1 MGKFSNILIAS
12 DFDRT
17 LTDPQ
22 DRIPQVNLDAI
33 RYFIDEG
40 GIFTVASGRSIPLF
54 RQRAAL
60 VPVNAPCILSNG
72 AILYDYTTE
81 TLQRFEPLD
90 EEFAPKIIAA
100 ARAYDNS
107 LSVEVQCLDAHY
119 IYGADTTRDR
129 FLAASGV
136 KPIHVEKD
144 PPFPWMKIVVC
155 ATQDSVIES
164 YDEVPPEKL
173 EKFRLLMEYL
183 DRFCREKC
191 YVTRSMPR
199 LIEIGANTCNKGTA
213 ARALAK
219 SLDRKTL
226 VCIGDAMNDISML
239 READYAFSPAD
250 CDPALRNQPFFR
262 GVAPCGDGSVASAI
276 AALEELLY

>member
-1 MGKFSNILIAS
+1 M
-12 DFDRT
+12 
-17 LTDPQ
+17 
-22 DRIPQVNLDAI
+22 
-33 RYFIDEG
+33 
-40 GIFTVASGRSIPLF
+40 
-54 RQRAAL
+54 
-60 VPVNAPCILSNG
+60 PVNAPCILGNG
-72 AILYDYTTE
+72 AVLYDYQTE
-81 TLQRFEPLD
+81 TLHRFEPLD

-119 IYGADTTRDR
+119 IYGTDTTRDR

-136 KPIHVEKD
+136 KPIHVDTD

-155 ATQDSVIES
+155 AADERVIES

-199 LIEIGANTCNKGTA
+199 IIEIGPNTCNKGTA
-213 ARALAK
+213 ARMLAN
-219 SLDRKTL
+219 SLGRKTL
-226 VCIGDAMNDISML
+226 VCIGDAMNDLAML
-239 READYAFSPAD
+239 READIAFVPTD
-250 CDPALRNQPFFR
+250 CDPNLRPLPFCKPTVPCAE
-262 GVAPCGDGSVASAI
+262 GAVAAAI
-276 AALEELLY
+276 KALEETLS

>member
-1 MGKFSNILIAS
+1 MGKFSSIMIAS

-22 DRIPQVNLDAI
+22 DQIPQSNLDAI

-40 GIFTVASGRSIPLF
+40 GTFTVASGRSIPLF
-54 RQRAAL
+54 RERAAL
-60 VPVNAPCILSNG
+60 VPVNAPCILGNG
-72 AILYDYTTE
+72 AVLYDYQTE
-81 TLQRFEPLD
+81 TLHRFEPLD

-155 ATQDSVIES
+155 AADDHVIES
-164 YDEVPPEKL
+164 YDEVAPEKL
-173 EKFRLLMEYL
+173 EKFRLLMEYI

-191 YVTRSMPR
+191 CATRSMPR
-199 LIEIGANTCNKGTA
+199 LIEIGTNTCDKGTA
-213 ARALAK
+213 ARTLANT
-219 SLDRKTL
+219 LGRKTL
-226 VCIGDAMNDISML
+226 VCAGDAMNDLAML
-239 READYAFSPAD
+239 READLAFCPAD
-250 CDPALRNQPFFR
+250 CDPALRTLPFLR
-262 GVAPCGDGSVASAI
+262 LVSPCSKGAVADVI
-276 AALEELLY
+276 RALDEARS